1 MAAGL
6 AGHGHGCSD
15 RITGGFCTAAYK
27 GATLKPLAR
36 MMNNANQ
43 SRRLLALVDIHDG
56 GSRSDAA
63 RIGGVCLQIVRDWVV
78 RFNAREPDR
87 PIDGKVP
94 GERPRLND
102 AQRQAF
108 VAIVESGP
116 IPAIHSLRSA
126 LRVDV
131 RFRKPIGVPRMSA
144 SSRNQPRSEI
154 ALLQLPPQKTPT
166 CPAFQGGL
174 VKR

>member
-1 MAAGL
+1 MGAATGL
-6 AGHGHGCSD
+6 RAD
-15 RITGGFCTAAYK
+15 FD

-43 SRRLLALVDIHDG
+43 NRRLLAPAEIHDG
-56 GSRSDAA
+56 GSRCDAA
-63 RIGGVCLQIVRDWVV
+63 RIGGGCLQIVRYGGQEIHPGDGIPAERVV
-78 RFNAREPDR
+78 RFNACGPDGL
-87 PIDGKVP
+87 IDGKVP
-94 GERPRLND
+94 GKRPRLND

-131 RFRKPIGVPRMSA
+131 RFRKPIGVSA
-144 SSRNQPRSEI
+144 NVSFGPKSTVI
-154 ALLQLPPQKTPT
+154 GK
-166 CPAFQGGL
+166 
-174 VKR
+174 

>member
-1 MAAGL
+1 M
-6 AGHGHGCSD
+6 
-15 RITGGFCTAAYK
+15 
-27 GATLKPLAR
+27 KPLAR
-36 MMNNANQ
+36 MMSKANQ
-43 SRRLLALVDIHDG
+43 SRRLLALVEIHDG

-78 RFNAREPDR
+78 RFNARGPDGL
-87 PIDGKVP
+87 IDGKVP
-94 GERPRLND
+94 GKRPRLND

-131 RFRKPIGVPRMSA
+131 RFRKPIGVSA
-144 SSRNQPRSEI
+144 NVSFGPKSTVI
-154 ALLQLPPQKTPT
+154 GK
-166 CPAFQGGL
+166 
-174 VKR
+174 